1 MNPQDF
7 KVAILSLNR
16 IAEAIESRQEDKIVK
31 SVNKFAVVFRMIK
44 EFKKEFPHKTKEE
57 CTKNIDEIIKTH
69 AEISFKLLNNE
80 TL

>member
-7 KVAILSLNR
+7 KIAVSSLNR

-31 SVNKFAVVFRMIK
+31 SVNQFAVVFRMIK
-44 EFKKEFPHKTKEE
+44 KFRKDFPHKTKKE
-57 CTKNIDEIIKTH
+57 CTKNLDEIIKTH
-69 AEISFKLLNNE
+69 AEIAFKLLNNE